1 MLFGITNE
9 EASSMAYQLAVR
21 NGISH
26 KVDVSSQTAGKNW
39 LRGFRKRFPGII
51 LRTPEATSGM

>member
-9 EASSMAYQLAVR
+9 EATSMAYQLAVR
-21 NGISH
+21 NGIRNNF
-26 KVDVSSQTAGKNW
+26 VVSSQTAGKNW
-39 LRGFRKRFPGII
+39 LRGFRKRFPGIT